1 MEKVVVGLSGGID
14 SSFALYLLKE
24 IGFKVIGVSMKIWDG
39 SDVSSSKK
47 KGGCFGPKEEE
58 EIKDAEKVCRILD
71 VPFYV
76 FDLSKEYKRD
86 VLDYVKKEYTAGRTP
101 NPCVLCNRKIK
112 FGLLLKFV
120 AKSGISFDFFATG
133 HYARIEKIKESYF
146 LKKGI
151 DEKKDQSYF
160 LWKLQKEQIKNILFP
175 LGNWK
180 KEDVKKEAKKLKFPA
195 LDKPESQDFFEGD
208 LEFLIPKT
216 KKGPIKDLKGNIL
229 GEHKGISH
237 YTIGQR
243 RGLGISFSE
252 PLYVVKIDPKENTI
266 FVGTKKD
273 CFQKKFSV
281 FDLNWVSIDEPKEE
295 IECFVKVRYKHNP
308 AKAKVNVE
316 NGKAI
321 VEFEEPQLSI
331 TPGQSTVFYDGDVL
345 LGGGII
351 DFVYE

>member
-1 MEKVVVGLSGGID
+1 MKRVLVGLSGGID

-24 IGFKVIGVSMKIWDG
+24 QGYEVIGVSMKIWDG
-39 SDVSSSKK
+39 SELLTSKK
-47 KGGCFGPKEEE
+47 RSGCFGPNEEKE
-58 EIKDAEKVCRILD
+58 IRDAEKVCKILK

-76 FDLSKEYKRD
+76 FDLSKEYKKE
-86 VLDYVKKEYTAGRTP
+86 VLDYVKKEYKTGRTP

-112 FGLLLKFV
+112 FGLLLKF
-120 AKSGISFDFFATG
+120 AKESGINFDFFATG
-133 HYARIEKIKESYF
+133 HYARIEKNGESYF

-160 LWKLQKEQIKNILFP
+160 LWKIKKEQIKNILFP

-180 KEDVKKEAKKLKFPA
+180 KEEVKKEVKKLKFPV
-195 LDKPESQDFFEGD
+195 LNKPESQDFFEGD
-208 LEFLIPKT
+208 LGFLIPET
-216 KKGPIKDLKGNIL
+216 KKGFIKDLKGNIL

-243 RGLGISFSE
+243 RGLGISYKE
-252 PLYVVKIDPKENTI
+252 PLYVVKIDQRENTI

-273 CFQKKFSV
+273 CYQKKFSV
-281 FDLNWVSIDEPKEE
+281 KDLNWVSVENSKEFD
-295 IECFVKVRYKHNP
+295 CFAKIRYKHIP
-308 AKAKVNVE
+308 EKAKVKAKVKE
-316 NGKAI
+316 AI

-331 TPGQSTVFYDGDVL
+331 TPGQSAVFYDGDIL